1 MEGRKLGMKQER
13 KIFLIG
19 MLLIGLSLIPVGDSA
34 GKMLGLQGADP
45 LFIAWSRLAVGFALI
60 LPFSGLLLKELKS
73 LYNWRLLIRA
83 ALFSSAIFC
92 ILTALKTEPIADVFG
107 IFFIG
112 PIVAYFLAAAVL
124 KEEITLSRSIMLL
137 AGFIGVLMVV
147 KPGINMG
154 TGTLYAMLAGT
165 CYGCMLVCNRW
176 LAGNFRPRLILL
188 STLLAGAIVLAPA
201 ALPTVPNQIDSK
213 LVILVLISS
222 IASAAGNL
230 IIIEANRHLEASIVA
245 PFVYSQLIAAT
256 ILGIIIFDEWPDLMS
271 ALGLVIIFGSGVLS
285 FVLAKR
291 FADRSKV
298 T

>member
-1 MEGRKLGMKQER
+1 MMQER

-45 LFIAWSRLAVGFALI
+45 LFTAWSRLAVGFALI

-112 PIVAYFLAAAVL
+112 PIVAYFLAAVVL

-285 FVLAKR
+285 FVLVKR